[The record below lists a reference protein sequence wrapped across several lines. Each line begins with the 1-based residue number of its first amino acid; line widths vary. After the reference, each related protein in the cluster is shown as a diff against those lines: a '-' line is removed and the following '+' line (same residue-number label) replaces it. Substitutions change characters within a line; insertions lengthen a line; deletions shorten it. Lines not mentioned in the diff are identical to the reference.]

1 MKHLK
6 LYEDWDMLPSIG
18 EWKYKAGDYIVLG
31 QPGRRSYWYR
41 FDNSDADRK
50 WMVYPCAKVLDKNS
64 NQNRHD
70 EEPNIDYYIETFLL
84 DNPSMIENFWV
95 DEEEIEDLA
104 TSEEIEEYEMRKD
117 AKRYNV

>member
-6 LYEDWDMLPSIG
+6 IYEDWDMVPSIG
-18 EWKYKAGDYIVLG
+18 EWKYKTGDYIVL
-31 QPGRRSYWYR
+31 
-41 FDNSDADRK
+41 DNSDADRK

-104 TSEEIEEYEMRKD
+104 TSEEIEEYEMKLA
-117 AKRYNV
+117 AKKYNL